1 MKSWSLV
8 VCACLWLFIGCAPT
22 LPLDADLDLSVP
34 AQSAHVYPGD
44 TAISL
49 RGHDGRE
56 YQEVVRY
63 VIKDD
68 PPVPIPNRNPPH
80 IVLSEQLADGLREQ
94 GLVFAQSAPAH
105 LQLEIEEL
113 LATVTKPKVL
123 YDIKAVSTVSITV
136 TGRGDSL
143 TKRYSKEST
152 RVSVTRP
159 GLDDVEPLLNEQL
172 SQIVQQIL
180 VDQEIRKLI
189 AGGK

>member
-34 AQSAHVYPGD
+34 AQSAQIYPDD

-80 IVLSEQLADGLREQ
+80 IVLSEHH
-94 GLVFAQSAPAH
+94 F
-105 LQLEIEEL
+105 
-113 LATVTKPKVL
+113 
-123 YDIKAVSTVSITV
+123 
-136 TGRGDSL
+136 
-143 TKRYSKEST
+143 
-152 RVSVTRP
+152 
-159 GLDDVEPLLNEQL
+159 
-172 SQIVQQIL
+172 
-180 VDQEIRKLI
+180 
-189 AGGK
+189 